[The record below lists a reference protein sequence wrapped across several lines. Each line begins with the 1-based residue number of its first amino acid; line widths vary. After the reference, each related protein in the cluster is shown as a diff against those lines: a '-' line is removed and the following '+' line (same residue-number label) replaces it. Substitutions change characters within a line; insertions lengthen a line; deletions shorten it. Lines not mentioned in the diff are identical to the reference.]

1 MKVALANFLS
11 SGRTSWLVLG
21 GLTVAG
27 LSAWG
32 IRAYRNS
39 RPSPAE
45 IERRRRE
52 ALNSGGKMGD
62 ANLLEFRDEV
72 VLYSYYVAGVE
83 YTAAQDLSDLQMHLP
98 ADCWAAIGPACVKYD
113 PRIPA
118 NSMVLCEDWSG
129 LRTPAR
135 RVE

>member
-32 IRAYRNS
+32 VRAYR
-39 RPSPAE
+39 
-45 IERRRRE
+45 
-52 ALNSGGKMGD
+52 KMGD

-118 NSMVLCEDWSG
+118 NSMVLCEEWSG